1 MKRIIVGVVTAGLIA
16 VAPVWAAGSR
26 VGKVHGSY
34 INVRSE
40 ASHSSN
46 VVTKKLRGDKY
57 TIEFEEKGWLKVSF
71 DDGTKGWI
79 FNSVVEKQ
87 LAKEEAAEPKHAPET
102 PVASQTAAP
111 ALPKGVTDAVKPG
124 EQKGKS
130 AAAPD
135 QKATVEKGKPDAHG
149 AAKTPDEKKAPT
161 EPQAGKAAAKPETVK
176 EKPAQAQKEDEK
188 AGTVEK
194 AKTDAKTPV
203 KATEKPELK
212 EQPASKADEKT
223 KEDSKVKQAD
233 EKKAAD
239 EKAKADEKKA
249 ADEKQKAAK
258 KEEAEKPAKRE
269 ASEKA
274 AELPPAKAVST
285 SKSAADY
292 YHEAIELYEKKRYQ
306 EALDANRAALQQ
318 APRNAEILNNIGNC
332 LFKMGKIQD
341 AITNWKEA
349 LKSAP
354 KQAKICNNLG
364 IAYYQIDENDRAVEF
379 YKKAILFEP
388 QFADAYYNLASVYGF
403 KGQFRDA
410 LDNYR
415 KYLEFNPDATMKKLT
430 EERIEYCQKQLNTPK
445 KEKK

>member
-16 VAPVWAAGSR
+16 VTPVWAAGAR
-26 VGKVHGSY
+26 EGKVHGSY

-40 ASHSSN
+40 ANHSSN
-46 VVTKKLRGDKY
+46 VVTKKLRGDRY

-71 DDGTKGWI
+71 EDGTKGWI

-87 LAKEEAAEPKHAPET
+87 LAKEAAAEPKHAAEP
-102 PVASQTAAP
+102 PVASHAAVP
-111 ALPKGVTDAVKPG
+111 ALPKGVAEPVKPAD
-124 EQKGKS
+124 QKGKT
-130 AAAPD
+130 AAAPAL
-135 QKATVEKGKPDAHG
+135 KTTGEKGKPDAHG
-149 AAKTPDEKKAPT
+149 AQKPSEEKKAPA
-161 EPQAGKAAAKPETVK
+161 EPQAGKTADA
-176 EKPAQAQKEDEK
+176 
-188 AGTVEK
+188 K
-194 AKTDAKTPV
+194 AKADTKSPAK
-203 KATEKPELK
+203 A
-212 EQPASKADEKT
+212 ADKT
-223 KEDSKVKQAD
+223 KEDSKTKKAD
-233 EKKAAD
+233 EKKPDEKKGDEKKAGEMKAAD
-239 EKAKADEKKA
+239 EK
-249 ADEKQKAAK
+249 
-258 KEEAEKPAKRE
+258 EKPAKHE
-269 ASEKA
+269 APAKL

-292 YHEAIELYEKKRYQ
+292 YHEAIGLYEKKRYQ
-306 EALDANRAALQQ
+306 EALEANRAALQQ

-341 AITNWKEA
+341 AISNWKEA

-364 IAYYQIDENDRAVEF
+364 IAYYQIDENDRAIEF

-430 EERIEYCQKQLNTPK
+430 EERIEYCQKQLDAPK
-445 KEKK
+445 KDKK

>member
-16 VAPVWAAGSR
+16 VTPLWAAGAR
-26 VGKVHGSY
+26 EGKVHGSY

-40 ASHSSN
+40 ANHSSS
-46 VVTKKLRGDKY
+46 VVTKKLRGDRY
-57 TIEFEEKGWLKVSF
+57 TIEFEEKGWLKVVF
-71 DDGTKGWI
+71 DDGTRGWI

-87 LAKEEAAEPKHAPET
+87 LAKEAAAEPKHASEP
-102 PVASQTAAP
+102 PVASHTAAP
-111 ALPKGVTDAVKPG
+111 ALPKGVADSAKPG
-124 EQKGKS
+124 EKKDTAVAATAQKTTGE
-130 AAAPD
+130 
-135 QKATVEKGKPDAHG
+135 QRKPDAHSSVKMPEG
-149 AAKTPDEKKAPT
+149 KESQT
-161 EPQAGKAAAKPETVK
+161 GKADASKPETGK
-176 EKPAQAQKEDEK
+176 EKAASAQKAGDK
-188 AGTVEK
+188 A
-194 AKTDAKTPV
+194 
-203 KATEKPELK
+203 
-212 EQPASKADEKT
+212 
-223 KEDSKVKQAD
+223 
-233 EKKAAD
+233 AAD
-239 EKAKADEKKA
+239 EKAKAEAKTPAKAAEKTGQKEQTPAKAEEKAKEDSKAKKIDEKKS
-249 ADEKQKAAK
+249 ADEKQKSAK
-258 KEEAEKPAKRE
+258 KDEPEKSAKHETSVKQAEIPA
-269 ASEKA
+269 
-274 AELPPAKAVST
+274 AKAVST
-285 SKSAADY
+285 SKSAADF

-430 EERIEYCQKQLNTPK
+430 EERIDYCQKQLDAPK
-445 KEKK
+445 KDKK

>member
-16 VAPVWAAGSR
+16 VTPVWAAGAR
-26 VGKVHGSY
+26 EGKVHGSY

-46 VVTKKLRGDKY
+46 VVTKKLRGDRY
-57 TIEFEEKGWLKVSF
+57 SIEFEEKGWLKVSF
-71 DDGTKGWI
+71 QDGTKGWI

-87 LAKEEAAEPKHAPET
+87 LAKEASAESKRAAEP
-102 PVASQTAAP
+102 PVASQTSAP
-111 ALPKGVTDAVKPG
+111 ALPKDVADAVKKG
-124 EQKGKS
+124 EQKGKDT
-130 AAAPD
+130 AAAA
-135 QKATVEKGKPDAHG
+135 QKTAGDKGKPDARGTANLPEEKKAPVKHETGKEKTG
-149 AAKTPDEKKAPT
+149 AGEKAKLDSKTTAKSTEKTAQKDQPSARAEEKAKEDPTSRVDEKKIDEKKA
-161 EPQAGKAAAKPETVK
+161 G
-176 EKPAQAQKEDEK
+176 
-188 AGTVEK
+188 
-194 AKTDAKTPV
+194 
-203 KATEKPELK
+203 
-212 EQPASKADEKT
+212 
-223 KEDSKVKQAD
+223 
-233 EKKAAD
+233 EKKTT
-239 EKAKADEKKA
+239 
-249 ADEKQKAAK
+249 AK
-258 KEEAEKPAKRE
+258 KDVAEKPSTRE
-269 ASEKA
+269 TSGTAPG
-274 AELPPAKAVST
+274 LPPVKAVST

-306 EALDANRAALQQ
+306 EALDANRSALQQ

-341 AITNWKEA
+341 AISNWKDA

-415 KYLEFNPDATMKKLT
+415 KFLEFNPDATMKKLT

-445 KEKK
+445 KDKK